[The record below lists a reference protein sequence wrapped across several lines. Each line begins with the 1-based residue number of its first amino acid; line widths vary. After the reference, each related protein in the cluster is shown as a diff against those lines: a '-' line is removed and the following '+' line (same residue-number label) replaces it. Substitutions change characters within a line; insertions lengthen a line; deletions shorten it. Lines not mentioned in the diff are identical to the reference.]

1 MLESSYIL
9 TQLTSDRAKWQR
21 RCSQMFSVTR
31 IPSQTL
37 DLDMR
42 NELCKPRMAW
52 QDGRSAICE
61 ISLVLPHWNQTEIL
75 DHWSRYAESS
85 ASPLEWLK
93 CETRASRAGKH
104 AWFDA
109 HKERVSTFTCQKNRF
124 GTQEVSLKD
133 SSTEFTTG
141 HSNNGNAMP
150 LCHRRLLGP
159 KDRVTWRTYRERLF
173 QTLSGVLSDFCAWP
187 LGKENLHSL
196 EIWFSY
202 QKSPW

>member
-1 MLESSYIL
+1 MFLVFSSDATMLESSYIL

-61 ISLVLPHWNQTEIL
+61 IILVLPHWNQTEIL

-124 GTQEVSLKD
+124 GTHEVLWKTPAQNS
-133 SSTEFTTG
+133 
-141 HSNNGNAMP
+141 
-150 LCHRRLLGP
+150 
-159 KDRVTWRTYRERLF
+159 
-173 QTLSGVLSDFCAWP
+173 P
-187 LGKENLHSL
+187 LGTPTTAMQCCCVIEG
-196 EIWFSY
+196 F
-202 QKSPW
+202 

>member
-1 MLESSYIL
+1 VPNGNGDVL
-9 TQLTSDRAKWQR
+9 
-21 RCSQMFSVTR
+21 RCSQSLAYHRRLSTSTWEMNSA
-31 IPSQTL
+31 SQGWHDRME
-37 DLDMR
+37 DLPFAKSFW
-42 NELCKPRMAW
+42 C
-52 QDGRSAICE
+52 
-61 ISLVLPHWNQTEIL
+61 SLTEIL

-93 CETRASRAGKH
+93 CETRAFRAGKH

-109 HKERVSTFTCQKNRF
+109 HKERVSTFTCQKNRL

-187 LGKENLHSL
+187 LDKENLHSL